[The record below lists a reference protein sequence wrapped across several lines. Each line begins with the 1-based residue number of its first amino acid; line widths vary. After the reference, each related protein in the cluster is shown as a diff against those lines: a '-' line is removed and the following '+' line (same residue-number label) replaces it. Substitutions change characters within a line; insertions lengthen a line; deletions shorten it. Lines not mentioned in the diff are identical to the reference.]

1 MEENEANNFLPP
13 RIIAIPFNNVQYGWF
28 QKWILLH
35 FMRLNSRASR
45 ILQREYKVTSLN
57 AKMLTAEQL
66 MSNYYFVWRRQP
78 LENRSK
84 FHDIKSS
91 FGPLSPHHR
100 FGEARQVGKIV
111 EEKGCRNKASEI
123 RQICSK
129 HLSFN

>member
-35 FMRLNSRASR
+35 FVRLNSRASR
-45 ILQREYKVTSLN
+45 ILQREYKVISLN

-123 RQICSK
+123 RQICSE